1 MKKQKIITLQKKIY
15 ERNPDTGEIKPRP
28 IKNNYCILK
37 TSSEIIKEQRVVL
50 NKLITKIDSMD
61 KKLDEIIKAI
71 DNMK

>member
-28 IKNNYCILK
+28 IR
-37 TSSEIIKEQRVVL
+37 TSSEIIKEQRVVI
-50 NKLITKIDSMD
+50 NKLITKIDSMN

-71 DNMK
+71 DNME